1 MMLEPSAV
9 VSQGNS
15 ILPGEITDIKR
26 MNHELGKC
34 GWDALVEILKM
45 ENFNNLIQYLNIL

>member
-1 MMLEPSAV
+1 MLEQSAV

-15 ILPGEITDIKR
+15 ILSSEITDIKR
-26 MNHELGKC
+26 MNHAFGKC